1 MTRTA
6 VVTGG
11 GTGIGKATAAALA
24 ADGLDVVITG
34 RRRDVLDRAVDELGD
49 GVRAVPFDATV
60 PAEIEA
66 ALSELPQR
74 VEVLVNNAGG
84 NTDFG
89 RPEHPGL
96 DGLRA
101 AWLANLEANLVSAVL
116 LTTALTPRL
125 ADGGRVVTLGSIAAA
140 KGAAGYGAAK
150 AGVLAWNAELAFQLG
165 GRGITANVVAPGL
178 VEETEFFGEG
188 LAEQRRTALVAQTA
202 TGRAG
207 QVEDVAATIAFLAS
221 SAAGHITGQVVHV
234 NGGAHLG
241 T

>member
-11 GTGIGKATAAALA
+11 GTGIGRATAAALA
-24 ADGLDVVITG
+24 ADGLEVVITG
-34 RRRDVLDRAVDELGD
+34 RRKDVLDRAVAELGR

-66 ALSELPQR
+66 ALPELPQR

-84 NTDFG
+84 NTDLS
-89 RPEHPGL
+89 RPEPRDL
-96 DGLRA
+96 AGLRA

-116 LTTALTPRL
+116 VTAALTPRL

-150 AGVLAWNAELAFQLG
+150 AGGLAWNAELAFRLG

-178 VEETEFFGEG
+178 VEETEFFGDG
-188 LAEQRRTALVAQTA
+188 LPEQRRTALVAQTA

-207 QVEDVAATIAFLAS
+207 RGEDVAATIAFLAS
-221 SAAGHITGQVVHV
+221 AGAGHITGQVVHV

-241 T
+241 G